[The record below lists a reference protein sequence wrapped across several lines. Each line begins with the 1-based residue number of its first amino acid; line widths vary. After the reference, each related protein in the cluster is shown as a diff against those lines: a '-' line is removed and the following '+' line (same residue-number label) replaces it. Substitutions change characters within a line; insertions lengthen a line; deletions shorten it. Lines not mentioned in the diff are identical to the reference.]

1 MNKKFL
7 NNLNLLQDHNQ
18 NATMC
23 LYDTMIQFTE
33 IRQKVM
39 AEHTNKKLLSFTKL
53 MSRVFYFFKNK
64 TFFGYYGQWWIIRRR
79 EKKKRPLIKYQD
91 HPKVTTD
98 NQQVTIN
105 LKFPKPRILHNPQ
118 QVHLVTLRVQR
129 LVQSKKNEVRLGS
142 FKQLTRELTKDFAAQ
157 SVAAKVDFSLDYI
170 VKNKRVYKGFSH
182 LFKHSLQ

>member
-1 MNKKFL
+1 M
-7 NNLNLLQDHNQ
+7 
-18 NATMC
+18 
-23 LYDTMIQFTE
+23 
-33 IRQKVM
+33 
-39 AEHTNKKLLSFTKL
+39 
-53 MSRVFYFFKNK
+53 
-64 TFFGYYGQWWIIRRR
+64 
-79 EKKKRPLIKYQD
+79 
-91 HPKVTTD
+91 TTD

-105 LKFPKPRILHNPQ
+105 LKFPKPRILHSPQ

-129 LVQSKKNEVRLGS
+129 LVQGKKNEVRLGS